1 MAAMSRFSGGVRTSP
16 QKAMRIG
23 SEMVLSCQSIQR
35 SASLRAPGSLGHSVP
50 AAYLAER

>member
-1 MAAMSRFSGGVRTSP
+1 MSRFSGAVRTRP
-16 QKAMRIG
+16 QKTTRML

-35 SASLRAPGSLGHSVP
+35 SASLRWPGSLGHKVP